1 MEMPK
6 LSHIIDRARQ
16 TGTKLLAVLIDPDKP
31 SEKELIALCQRASAD
46 GADLIFVGGSL
57 LSHDGLEE
65 CLSTIKANCSIP
77 VMLFPGSV
85 LQISNK
91 ADGILFLS
99 LISGRNPDLLI
110 GNQVIA
116 APYLKNSKL
125 EVLPTAYMLVDCGN
139 TTTAIYMS
147 NTKPLPYNKPDIAA
161 CTAMAG
167 EMLGLRYFYIDG
179 GSGAQKS
186 VDPKMIKAVRK
197 SIERPIIVGGGIRDA
212 KTAREIAN
220 AGADVIVVGNL
231 FEKNP
236 EAMAEIA
243 KAIHQD

>member
-6 LSHIIDRARQ
+6 VSHIIDGAQ
-16 TGTKLLAVLIDPDKP
+16 QQGKKMLAVLIDPDKP
-31 SEKELIALCQRASAD
+31 SEKELIELCIKASEN

-57 LSHDGLEE
+57 LSRDSLEE
-65 CLSTIKANCSIP
+65 CLRTVKAHISIP
-77 VMLFPGSV
+77 VLLFPGSV
-85 LQISNK
+85 LQISDQ

-110 GNQVIA
+110 GNHVIA
-116 APYLKNSKL
+116 APYLKSSKL
-125 EVLPTAYMLVDCGN
+125 EVLPTAYMLVDCGT

-147 NTKPLPYNKPDIAA
+147 NSKALPYEKPDIAA

-167 EMLGLRYFYIDG
+167 EFLGLRYFYLDG
-179 GSGAQKS
+179 GSGAEKAVSPQ
-186 VDPKMIKAVRK
+186 MMKAVRK
-197 SIERPIIVGGGIRDA
+197 SIDRPIIVGGGIRDA
-212 KTAREIAN
+212 ATARSLVE

-236 EAMAEIA
+236 EAMADIA
-243 KAIHQD
+243 KAIHSF

>member
-6 LSHIIDRARQ
+6 VSHIIDASYERKQ
-16 TGTKLLAVLIDPDKP
+16 KLLAVLIDPDKP
-31 SEKELIALCQRASAD
+31 SERELIDLCLRASEH

-57 LSHDGLEE
+57 LTRDGLDQ
-65 CLSTIKANCSIP
+65 CLKTVRAHCEIP
-77 VMLFPGSV
+77 ILLFPGSV
-85 LQISNK
+85 LQISDQ

-110 GNQVIA
+110 GNHVIA

-125 EVLPTAYMLVDCGN
+125 EVLPTAYMLVDCGT

-147 NTKPLPYNKPDIAA
+147 NSQALPYHKPDIAA

-167 EMLGLRYFYIDG
+167 EMLGLRYFYVDG
-179 GSGAQKS
+179 GSGAQKTVS
-186 VDPKMIKAVRK
+186 PEMIAAIRK
-197 SIERPIIVGGGIRDA
+197 SIDRPIIVGGGIRTPEAA
-212 KTAREIAN
+212 KALAK
-220 AGADVIVVGNL
+220 AGADVVVVGNL

-236 EAMAEIA
+236 EALADIA
-243 KAIHQD
+243 QAVHQA

>member
-6 LSHIIDRARQ
+6 VSHIIDGARERNK
-16 TGTKLLAVLIDPDKP
+16 KLLAVLIDPDKP
-31 SEKELIALCQRASAD
+31 TYAELEKLCGQAVQS

-57 LSHDGLEE
+57 LSSDSLEN
-65 CLSTIKANCSIP
+65 CLSGIRANCTIP
-77 VMLFPGSV
+77 IILFPGSV
-85 LQISNK
+85 LQISDK

-116 APYLKNSKL
+116 APYLKSSKL

-147 NTKPLPYNKPDIAA
+147 NSTPLPYDKPDIAA
-161 CTAMAG
+161 CTAIAG
-167 EMLGLRYFYIDG
+167 EYLGLRYFYMDG
-179 GSGAQKS
+179 GSGAHKT
-186 VDPKMIKAVRK
+186 VDPTMIKAVRK

-212 KTAREIAN
+212 ASARKIAE

-231 FEKNP
+231 FEKEP
-236 EAMAEIA
+236 EAMEEIA
-243 KAIHQD
+243 KAIHEI

>member
-6 LSHIIDRARQ
+6 VSHIIDRAKES
-16 TGTKLLAVLIDPDKP
+16 GKKLLAVLIDPDKP
-31 SEKELIALCQRASAD
+31 SELALIDLCQKASNN

-57 LSHDGLEE
+57 LSRDGLED
-65 CLSTIKANCSIP
+65 CLKTVKANCNLP
-77 VMLFPGSV
+77 VLLFPGSV
-85 LQISNK
+85 LQISEQ

-99 LISGRNPDLLI
+99 LISGRNADLLI
-110 GNQVIA
+110 GNHVIA
-116 APYLKNSKL
+116 APYLKNAKL
-125 EVLPTAYMLVDCGN
+125 EVLPTAYMLVDCGT

-147 NTKPLPYNKPDIAA
+147 NSQAIPHNKPDIAA

-179 GSGAQKS
+179 GSGSEKTVS
-186 VDPKMIKAVRK
+186 PEMISAIRK
-197 SIERPIIVGGGIRDA
+197 SIDRPIIVGGGIRSA
-212 KTAREIAN
+212 AEARQIAE

-231 FEKNP
+231 FEKQP

-243 KAIHQD
+243 EAIHQL

>member
-6 LSHIIDRARQ
+6 VSHIIDRARER
-16 TGTKLLAVLIDPDKP
+16 GTKLLAVLIDPDKP
-31 SEKELIALCQRASAD
+31 SDPELISLCKKAEEN

-57 LSHDGLEE
+57 LSADGLDQ
-65 CLSTIKANCSIP
+65 CLHTIRANCKIP
-77 VMLFPGSV
+77 VILFPGSV
-85 LQISNK
+85 LQISEK

-116 APYLKNSKL
+116 APYLKSSKL
-125 EVLPTAYMLVDCGN
+125 EVLPTAYMLVDCGT

-147 NTKPLPYNKPDIAA
+147 NSTPLPYEKPDIAA

-167 EMLGLRYFYIDG
+167 EFLGLRYFYIDG
-179 GSGAQKS
+179 GSGAQKAVS
-186 VDPKMIKAVRK
+186 PEMIKAVRK
-197 SIERPIIVGGGIRDA
+197 SIDRPIIVGGGIRDA
-212 KTAREIAN
+212 QTAKNIAE

-236 EAMAEIA
+236 EAMADIA
-243 KAIHQD
+243 KAIHQI

>member
-6 LSHIIDRARQ
+6 VSHIIDGARERNK
-16 TGTKLLAVLIDPDKP
+16 KLLAVLIDPDKP
-31 SEKELIALCQRASAD
+31 TYAELEKLCGQAVQS

-57 LSHDGLEE
+57 LSSDSLEN
-65 CLSTIKANCSIP
+65 CLSGIRANCTIP
-77 VMLFPGSV
+77 IILFPGSV
-85 LQISNK
+85 LQISDK

-116 APYLKNSKL
+116 APYLKSSKL

-147 NTKPLPYNKPDIAA
+147 NSTPLPYDKPDIAA
-161 CTAMAG
+161 CTAIAG
-167 EMLGLRYFYIDG
+167 EYLGLRYFYMDG
-179 GSGAQKS
+179 GSGARKT
-186 VDPKMIKAVRK
+186 VDPTMIKAVRK

-212 KTAREIAN
+212 ASARKIAE

-231 FEKNP
+231 FEKEP
-236 EAMAEIA
+236 EAMGEIA
-243 KAIHQD
+243 KAIHEI

>member
-1 MEMPK
+1 MPK
-6 LSHIIDRARQ
+6 VSHIIDGARERNK
-16 TGTKLLAVLIDPDKP
+16 KLLAVLIDPDKP
-31 SEKELIALCQRASAD
+31 TYAELEKLCGQAVQS

-57 LSHDGLEE
+57 LSSDSLEN
-65 CLSTIKANCSIP
+65 CLSGIRANCTIP
-77 VMLFPGSV
+77 IILFPGSV
-85 LQISNK
+85 LQISDK

-116 APYLKNSKL
+116 APYLKSSKL

-147 NTKPLPYNKPDIAA
+147 NSTPLPYDKPDIAA
-161 CTAMAG
+161 CTAIAG
-167 EMLGLRYFYIDG
+167 EYLGLRYFYMDG
-179 GSGAQKS
+179 GSGARKT
-186 VDPKMIKAVRK
+186 VDPTMIKAVRK

-212 KTAREIAN
+212 ASARKIAE

-231 FEKNP
+231 FEKEP
-236 EAMAEIA
+236 EAMGEIA
-243 KAIHQD
+243 KAIHEI